1 MTLPPRKFVV
11 GCKWIYKIKTHSDGF
26 IEHYKVLLVAKGFTK
41 EYGIDYK
48 ETFTPVAW
56 ISSIRALLTV
66 ADVSKWDLFQMD
78 FKNTFSNGNLSE
90 EFYMQPPPS
99 LFIEPNKVCHFWRA
113 FYNLK
118 QPSQAWFAKFNST
131 ISRLGYI
138 ASHYDSTLFLHRT
151 NKCTICFSYMWM
163 I

>member
-1 MTLPPRKFVV
+1 M
-11 GCKWIYKIKTHSDGF
+11 
-26 IEHYKVLLVAKGFTK
+26 
-41 EYGIDYK
+41 
-48 ETFTPVAW
+48 
-56 ISSIRALLTV
+56 
-66 ADVSKWDLFQMD
+66 DV
-78 FKNTFSNGNLSE
+78 KNAFSNGNLSE

-138 ASHYDSTLFLHRT
+138 ALATLHKPHTYCEASTDPLWKIAVKEELDALSKNHIWDLMTLPPRKFVVGC
-151 NKCTICFSYMWM
+151 KWIYK